1 MRYRKLSPDGD
12 YTIGTGADFYVDS
25 PEAVAQAV
33 LTRLR
38 LWRGEWFVDT
48 RDGTPWMEEILGK
61 RVRTRSPDAAIK
73 QRILGTEGVT
83 EILSYS
89 SSFDGN
95 TRRMKVD
102 ATIATRYGQTR
113 ITETL

>member
-1 MRYRKLSPDGD
+1 MRYRKLDADGD
-12 YTIGTGADFYVDS
+12 YTIGTGQDFFVNS

-48 RDGTPWMEEILGK
+48 KDGTPWATDILGK
-61 RVRTRSPDAAIK
+61 RLQGRNYNAAIK

-83 EILSYS
+83 EITAYDSTY
-89 SSFDGN
+89 DGE
-95 TRRMKVD
+95 TRRVAIN
-102 ATIATRYGQTR
+102 ATINTISLECRY
-113 ITETL
+113 